1 MSLDEK
7 PDFSEPEL
15 SEDDMKR
22 LSQMGLDNI
31 IEQVTTDTSSV
42 ADLFDDT
49 KEEKDNINNQN
60 NKEKADEKKAD
71 VNMAVDTVDNYE
83 APADSAKA
91 SKKGK
96 KKQKK
101 EKTKKNNIFSVIKS
115 VFFENL
121 DEEDEDLDVEKKE
134 KSSKQKV
141 VKTNKTKK
149 YVDDVRKDDDIRQSA
164 PEPQAELQPHAE
176 PQPENESIIDDKIE
190 PEASVNNNA
199 ASEKIVDENMADIA
213 DNINQDDE
221 NSVNNDIYDNTPEE
235 KTEKNDLP
243 EEPDRSKDEN
253 VQLIKEMYGDKDNLD
268 ENIAP
273 KKGLIA
279 KLKYR
284 IAQLKKKNAEEDK
297 LEEEAELADIEEQ
310 KKKKEEKQA
319 AAAVK
324 KENAKK
330 EKEVKAAEK
339 KKAKDAK
346 AAKKAAKPKKEK
358 KPKPEPK
365 PGDILKI
372 KPKSIILFITLV
384 ASVIVL
390 ISLLNTTV
398 SYTTAISKAKT
409 NLENGDYSK
418 VYESLSGMKLNK
430 NDETLYRQATLIT
443 YVTRQYESYQNYMEM
458 DMKTEAINALVKGLA
473 RYDTYY
479 NEANSLGVGNQMKE
493 ARAQIIQAFND
504 TFKISESEAV
514 SLVAMSDNNF
524 TQYYKKI
531 EAYGKAR

>member
-22 LSQMGLDNI
+22 LSQMGLHNI

-42 ADLFDDT
+42 DDLFDDT

-71 VNMAVDTVDNYE
+71 VNMAVDTVDNDE
-83 APADSAKA
+83 TAADSSKA

-121 DEEDEDLDVEKKE
+121 DEEDEDLDIEKKE

-149 YVDDVRKDDDIRQSA
+149 SVDDVRKDDDIRQSA

-176 PQPENESIIDDKIE
+176 LQPENESIID
-190 PEASVNNNA
+190 
-199 ASEKIVDENMADIA
+199 ENRADIA

-221 NSVNNDIYDNTPEE
+221 NSVNNDIYDDTSED

-372 KPKSIILFITLV
+372 KPKSIMLFITLV

-430 NDETLYRQATLIT
+430 SDETLYRQATLIT

-524 TQYYKKI
+524 TQYYRKI

>member
-42 ADLFDDT
+42 DDLFDDT

-71 VNMAVDTVDNYE
+71 VNMAVDTVDNDE
-83 APADSAKA
+83 TAADSSKA

-121 DEEDEDLDVEKKE
+121 DEEDEDLDIEKKE

-149 YVDDVRKDDDIRQSA
+149 SVDDVRKDDDIRQSA

-176 PQPENESIIDDKIE
+176 LQPENESIID
-190 PEASVNNNA
+190 
-199 ASEKIVDENMADIA
+199 ENRADIA

-221 NSVNNDIYDNTPEE
+221 NSVNNDIYDDTSED

-346 AAKKAAKPKKEK
+346 ADKKAAKPKKEK

-372 KPKSIILFITLV
+372 KPKSIMLFITLV

-430 NDETLYRQATLIT
+430 SDETLYRQATLIT

-524 TQYYKKI
+524 TQYYRKI

>member
-42 ADLFDDT
+42 DDLFDDT

-71 VNMAVDTVDNYE
+71 VNMAVDTVDNDE
-83 APADSAKA
+83 TAADSAKA

-121 DEEDEDLDVEKKE
+121 DEEDEDLDIEKKE

-149 YVDDVRKDDDIRQSA
+149 SVDDVRKDDDIRQSA

-176 PQPENESIIDDKIE
+176 PQPENESIID
-190 PEASVNNNA
+190 
-199 ASEKIVDENMADIA
+199 ENRADIA

-221 NSVNNDIYDNTPEE
+221 NSVNNDIYDDTSED

-372 KPKSIILFITLV
+372 KPKSIMLFITLV

-398 SYTTAISKAKT
+398 SYTTATSKAKT

-430 NDETLYRQATLIT
+430 SDETLYRQATLIT

-524 TQYYKKI
+524 TQYYRKI

>member
-42 ADLFDDT
+42 DDLFDDT

-71 VNMAVDTVDNYE
+71 VNMAVDTVDNDE
-83 APADSAKA
+83 TAADSAKA

-121 DEEDEDLDVEKKE
+121 DEEDEDLDIEKKE

-149 YVDDVRKDDDIRQSA
+149 SVDDVRKDDDIRQSA

-176 PQPENESIIDDKIE
+176 PQPENESIID
-190 PEASVNNNA
+190 
-199 ASEKIVDENMADIA
+199 ENRADIA

-221 NSVNNDIYDNTPEE
+221 NSVNNDIYDDTSED

-372 KPKSIILFITLV
+372 KPKSIMLFITLV

-430 NDETLYRQATLIT
+430 SDETLYRQATLIT

-524 TQYYKKI
+524 TQYYRKI

>member
-42 ADLFDDT
+42 DDLFDDT

-71 VNMAVDTVDNYE
+71 VNMAVDTVDNDE
-83 APADSAKA
+83 TAADSSKA

-121 DEEDEDLDVEKKE
+121 DEEDEDLDIEKKE

-149 YVDDVRKDDDIRQSA
+149 SVDDVRKDDDIRQSA

-176 PQPENESIIDDKIE
+176 LQPENESIID
-190 PEASVNNNA
+190 
-199 ASEKIVDENMADIA
+199 ENRADIA

-221 NSVNNDIYDNTPEE
+221 NSVNNDIYDDTSED

-346 AAKKAAKPKKEK
+346 AAMKAAKPKKEK

-372 KPKSIILFITLV
+372 KPKSIMLFITLV

-430 NDETLYRQATLIT
+430 SDETLYRQATLIT

-524 TQYYKKI
+524 TQYYRKI

>member
-42 ADLFDDT
+42 DDLFDDT

-71 VNMAVDTVDNYE
+71 VNMAVDTVDNDE
-83 APADSAKA
+83 TAADSAKA

-121 DEEDEDLDVEKKE
+121 DEEDEDLDIEKKE

-149 YVDDVRKDDDIRQSA
+149 SVDDVRKDDDIRQSA

-176 PQPENESIIDDKIE
+176 PQPENERIID
-190 PEASVNNNA
+190 
-199 ASEKIVDENMADIA
+199 ENRADIA

-221 NSVNNDIYDNTPEE
+221 NSVNNDIYDDTSED

-273 KKGLIA
+273 KKGFIA

-372 KPKSIILFITLV
+372 KPKSIMLFITLV

-430 NDETLYRQATLIT
+430 SDETLYRQATLIT

-524 TQYYKKI
+524 TQYYRKI

>member
-42 ADLFDDT
+42 DDLFDDT

-71 VNMAVDTVDNYE
+71 VNMAVDTVDNDE
-83 APADSAKA
+83 TAADSAKA

-121 DEEDEDLDVEKKE
+121 DEEDEDLDIEKKE
-134 KSSKQKV
+134 KSSKQNV

-149 YVDDVRKDDDIRQSA
+149 SVDDVRKDDDIRQSA

-176 PQPENESIIDDKIE
+176 PQLENESIID
-190 PEASVNNNA
+190 
-199 ASEKIVDENMADIA
+199 ENRADIA

-221 NSVNNDIYDNTPEE
+221 NSVNNDIYDDTSED

-372 KPKSIILFITLV
+372 KPKSIMLFITLV

-430 NDETLYRQATLIT
+430 SDETLYRQATLIT

-524 TQYYKKI
+524 TQYYRKI

>member
-42 ADLFDDT
+42 DDLFDDT

-71 VNMAVDTVDNYE
+71 VNMAVDTVDNDE
-83 APADSAKA
+83 TAADSAKA

-121 DEEDEDLDVEKKE
+121 DEEDEDLDIEKKE

-149 YVDDVRKDDDIRQSA
+149 SVDDVRKDDDIRQSA

-176 PQPENESIIDDKIE
+176 PQPENESIID
-190 PEASVNNNA
+190 
-199 ASEKIVDENMADIA
+199 ENRADIA

-221 NSVNNDIYDNTPEE
+221 NSVNNDIYDDTSED

-372 KPKSIILFITLV
+372 KPKSIMLFITLV

-430 NDETLYRQATLIT
+430 SDETLYRQATLIT

-514 SLVAMSDNNF
+514 SLVSMSDNNF
-524 TQYYKKI
+524 TQYYRKI

>member
-42 ADLFDDT
+42 DDLFDDT

-71 VNMAVDTVDNYE
+71 VNMAVDTVDNDE
-83 APADSAKA
+83 TAADSSKA

-121 DEEDEDLDVEKKE
+121 DEEDEDLDIEKKE

-149 YVDDVRKDDDIRQSA
+149 SVDDVRKDDDIRQSA
-164 PEPQAELQPHAE
+164 PEPQAELQP
-176 PQPENESIIDDKIE
+176 ENESIID
-190 PEASVNNNA
+190 
-199 ASEKIVDENMADIA
+199 ENRADIA

-221 NSVNNDIYDNTPEE
+221 NSVNNDIYDDTSED

-372 KPKSIILFITLV
+372 KPKSIMLFITLV

-430 NDETLYRQATLIT
+430 SDETLYRQATLIT

-524 TQYYKKI
+524 TQYYRKI
-531 EAYGKAR
+531 EAYGKAI

>member
-42 ADLFDDT
+42 DDLFDDT

-60 NKEKADEKKAD
+60 NKEKSDEKKAD
-71 VNMAVDTVDNYE
+71 VNMAVDTVDNDE
-83 APADSAKA
+83 TASDSAKA

-121 DEEDEDLDVEKKE
+121 DEEDEDLDIEKKE

-149 YVDDVRKDDDIRQSA
+149 SVDDVRKDDDIRQSA

-176 PQPENESIIDDKIE
+176 PQPENESIID
-190 PEASVNNNA
+190 
-199 ASEKIVDENMADIA
+199 ENRADIA

-221 NSVNNDIYDNTPEE
+221 NFVNNDIYDDTSED

-372 KPKSIILFITLV
+372 KPKSIMLFITLV

-430 NDETLYRQATLIT
+430 SDETLYRQATLIT

-524 TQYYKKI
+524 TQYYRKI

>member
-42 ADLFDDT
+42 DDLFDDT

-60 NKEKADEKKAD
+60 NKEKSDEKKAD
-71 VNMAVDTVDNYE
+71 VNMAVDTVDNDE
-83 APADSAKA
+83 TASDSAKA

-121 DEEDEDLDVEKKE
+121 DEEDEDLDIEKKE

-149 YVDDVRKDDDIRQSA
+149 SVDDVRKDDDIRQSA

-176 PQPENESIIDDKIE
+176 PQPENESIID
-190 PEASVNNNA
+190 
-199 ASEKIVDENMADIA
+199 ENRADIA

-221 NSVNNDIYDNTPEE
+221 NSVNNDIYDDTSED

-253 VQLIKEMYGDKDNLD
+253 VQPIKEMYGDKDNLD

-372 KPKSIILFITLV
+372 KPKSIMLFITLV

-430 NDETLYRQATLIT
+430 SDETLYRQATLIT

-524 TQYYKKI
+524 TQYYRKI

>member
-42 ADLFDDT
+42 DDLFDDT

-71 VNMAVDTVDNYE
+71 VNMAVDTVDNDE
-83 APADSAKA
+83 TAADSAKA

-121 DEEDEDLDVEKKE
+121 DEEDEDLDIEKKE

-149 YVDDVRKDDDIRQSA
+149 SVDDVRKDDDIRQSA
-164 PEPQAELQPHAE
+164 PEPQTELQPHAE
-176 PQPENESIIDDKIE
+176 PQPENESIID
-190 PEASVNNNA
+190 
-199 ASEKIVDENMADIA
+199 ENRADIA

-221 NSVNNDIYDNTPEE
+221 NSVNNDIYDDTSED

-372 KPKSIILFITLV
+372 KPKSIMLFITLV

-398 SYTTAISKAKT
+398 SYITAISKAKT

-430 NDETLYRQATLIT
+430 SDETLYRQATLIT

-524 TQYYKKI
+524 TQYYRKI

>member
-42 ADLFDDT
+42 DDLFDDT

-71 VNMAVDTVDNYE
+71 VNMAVDTVDNDE
-83 APADSAKA
+83 TAADSAKA

-121 DEEDEDLDVEKKE
+121 DEEDEDLDIEKKE

-149 YVDDVRKDDDIRQSA
+149 SVDDVRKDDDIRQSA

-176 PQPENESIIDDKIE
+176 PQPENESIID
-190 PEASVNNNA
+190 
-199 ASEKIVDENMADIA
+199 ENRADIA

-221 NSVNNDIYDNTPEE
+221 NSVNNDIYDDTSED

-372 KPKSIILFITLV
+372 KPKSIMLFITLV

-430 NDETLYRQATLIT
+430 SDETLYRQATLIT

-493 ARAQIIQAFND
+493 SREQIIQAFND

-524 TQYYKKI
+524 TQYYRKI

>member
-15 SEDDMKR
+15 SEEDMKR

-42 ADLFDDT
+42 DDLFDDT

-71 VNMAVDTVDNYE
+71 VNMAVDTVDNDE
-83 APADSAKA
+83 TAADSAKA

-121 DEEDEDLDVEKKE
+121 DEEDEDLDIEKKE

-149 YVDDVRKDDDIRQSA
+149 SVDDVRKDDDIRQSA

-176 PQPENESIIDDKIE
+176 PQPENESIID
-190 PEASVNNNA
+190 
-199 ASEKIVDENMADIA
+199 ENRADIA

-221 NSVNNDIYDNTPEE
+221 NSVNNDIYDDTSED

-372 KPKSIILFITLV
+372 KPKSIMLFITLV

-430 NDETLYRQATLIT
+430 SDETLYRQATLIT

-524 TQYYKKI
+524 TQYYRKI

>member
-42 ADLFDDT
+42 DDLFDDT

-60 NKEKADEKKAD
+60 NKEKSDEKKAD
-71 VNMAVDTVDNYE
+71 VNMAVDTVDNDE
-83 APADSAKA
+83 TASDSAKA
-91 SKKGK
+91 AKKVK

-101 EKTKKNNIFSVIKS
+101 EQTKKNNIFSVIKS

-121 DEEDEDLDVEKKE
+121 DEEDEDLDIEKKE

-149 YVDDVRKDDDIRQSA
+149 SVDDVRKDDDIRQSA
-164 PEPQAELQPHAE
+164 PEPQAELQP
-176 PQPENESIIDDKIE
+176 ENESIID
-190 PEASVNNNA
+190 
-199 ASEKIVDENMADIA
+199 ENRADIA

-221 NSVNNDIYDNTPEE
+221 NSVNNDIYDDTSED

-330 EKEVKAAEK
+330 ENEVKAAEK

-372 KPKSIILFITLV
+372 KPKSIMLFITLV

-430 NDETLYRQATLIT
+430 SDETLYRQATLIT

-524 TQYYKKI
+524 TQYYRKI

>member
-42 ADLFDDT
+42 DDLFDDT

-71 VNMAVDTVDNYE
+71 VNMAVDTVDNDE
-83 APADSAKA
+83 MAADSAKS
-91 SKKGK
+91 SKKGR

-121 DEEDEDLDVEKKE
+121 DEEDEDLDIEKKE

-149 YVDDVRKDDDIRQSA
+149 SVDDVRKDDDIRQSA
-164 PEPQAELQPHAE
+164 PEPQAELQP
-176 PQPENESIIDDKIE
+176 ENESIID
-190 PEASVNNNA
+190 
-199 ASEKIVDENMADIA
+199 ENRADIA

-221 NSVNNDIYDNTPEE
+221 NSVNNDIYDDTSED

-372 KPKSIILFITLV
+372 KPKSIMLFITLV

-430 NDETLYRQATLIT
+430 SDETLYRQATLIT

-524 TQYYKKI
+524 TQYYRKI

>member
-42 ADLFDDT
+42 DDLFDDT

-71 VNMAVDTVDNYE
+71 VNMAVDTVDNDE
-83 APADSAKA
+83 MAADSAKL
-91 SKKGK
+91 SKKGR

-121 DEEDEDLDVEKKE
+121 DEEDEDLDIEKKE

-149 YVDDVRKDDDIRQSA
+149 SVDDVRKDDDIRQSA

-176 PQPENESIIDDKIE
+176 LQPENESIID
-190 PEASVNNNA
+190 
-199 ASEKIVDENMADIA
+199 ENRADIA

-221 NSVNNDIYDNTPEE
+221 NSVNNDIYDDTSED

-372 KPKSIILFITLV
+372 KPKSIMLFITLV

-430 NDETLYRQATLIT
+430 SDETLYRQATLIT

-524 TQYYKKI
+524 TQYYRKI

>member
-42 ADLFDDT
+42 DDLFDDT

-71 VNMAVDTVDNYE
+71 VNMAVDTVDNDE
-83 APADSAKA
+83 TAADSAKA

-121 DEEDEDLDVEKKE
+121 DEEDEDLDIEKKE

-149 YVDDVRKDDDIRQSA
+149 SVDDVRKDDDIRQSA
-164 PEPQAELQPHAE
+164 PETQAELQSHAE
-176 PQPENESIIDDKIE
+176 PQPENESIID
-190 PEASVNNNA
+190 
-199 ASEKIVDENMADIA
+199 ENREDIA

-221 NSVNNDIYDNTPEE
+221 NSVNNDIYDDTSED

-372 KPKSIILFITLV
+372 KPKSIMLFITLV

-430 NDETLYRQATLIT
+430 SDETLYRQATLIT

-524 TQYYKKI
+524 TQYYRKI

>member
-15 SEDDMKR
+15 SEEDMKR

-42 ADLFDDT
+42 DDLFDDT

-71 VNMAVDTVDNYE
+71 VNMAVDTVDNDE
-83 APADSAKA
+83 TAADSAKA
-91 SKKGK
+91 SKKGR

-121 DEEDEDLDVEKKE
+121 DEEDEDLDIEKKE

-149 YVDDVRKDDDIRQSA
+149 SVDDVRKDDDIRQSA
-164 PEPQAELQPHAE
+164 PEPQTELQPHAE
-176 PQPENESIIDDKIE
+176 PQPENESIIE
-190 PEASVNNNA
+190 
-199 ASEKIVDENMADIA
+199 ENRADIA

-221 NSVNNDIYDNTPEE
+221 NSVNNDIYDDTPED

-372 KPKSIILFITLV
+372 KPKSIMLFITLV

-430 NDETLYRQATLIT
+430 SDETLYRQATLIT

-524 TQYYKKI
+524 TQYYRKI

>member
-42 ADLFDDT
+42 DDLFDDT

-71 VNMAVDTVDNYE
+71 VNMAVDTVDNDE
-83 APADSAKA
+83 TAADSAKA

-101 EKTKKNNIFSVIKS
+101 EKKNNIFSVIKS

-121 DEEDEDLDVEKKE
+121 DEEDEDLDIEKKE

-149 YVDDVRKDDDIRQSA
+149 SVDDVRKDDDIRQSA

-176 PQPENESIIDDKIE
+176 PQPENESIID
-190 PEASVNNNA
+190 
-199 ASEKIVDENMADIA
+199 ENRADIA

-221 NSVNNDIYDNTPEE
+221 NSVNNDIYDDTSED

-372 KPKSIILFITLV
+372 KPKSIMLFITLV

-430 NDETLYRQATLIT
+430 SDETLYRQATLIT

-524 TQYYKKI
+524 TQYYRKI

>member
-42 ADLFDDT
+42 DDLFDDT

-60 NKEKADEKKAD
+60 NKEKSDEKKAD
-71 VNMAVDTVDNYE
+71 VNMAVDTVDNDE
-83 APADSAKA
+83 TAADSAKA

-121 DEEDEDLDVEKKE
+121 DEEDEDLDIEKKE
-134 KSSKQKV
+134 KSSKQNV

-149 YVDDVRKDDDIRQSA
+149 SVDDVRKDDDIRQSA
-164 PEPQAELQPHAE
+164 PEPQAELQP
-176 PQPENESIIDDKIE
+176 ENESIID
-190 PEASVNNNA
+190 
-199 ASEKIVDENMADIA
+199 ENRADIA

-221 NSVNNDIYDNTPEE
+221 NSVNNDIYDDTSED

-372 KPKSIILFITLV
+372 KPKSIMLFITLV

-430 NDETLYRQATLIT
+430 SDETLYRQATLIT

-524 TQYYKKI
+524 TQYYRKI

>member
-15 SEDDMKR
+15 SEEDMKR

-42 ADLFDDT
+42 DDLFDDT

-71 VNMAVDTVDNYE
+71 VNMAVDTVDNDE
-83 APADSAKA
+83 TAADSAKA

-121 DEEDEDLDVEKKE
+121 DEEDEDLDIEKKE

-149 YVDDVRKDDDIRQSA
+149 SVDDVRKDDDIRQSA
-164 PEPQAELQPHAE
+164 PEPQTELQPHAE
-176 PQPENESIIDDKIE
+176 PQPENESIIE
-190 PEASVNNNA
+190 
-199 ASEKIVDENMADIA
+199 ENRADIA

-221 NSVNNDIYDNTPEE
+221 NSVNNDIYDDTPED

-330 EKEVKAAEK
+330 EKEVKTAEK

-372 KPKSIILFITLV
+372 KPKSIMLFITLV

-430 NDETLYRQATLIT
+430 SDETLYRQATLIT

-524 TQYYKKI
+524 TQYYRKI

>member
-22 LSQMGLDNI
+22 LSQMGRDNI

-42 ADLFDDT
+42 DDLFDDT

-71 VNMAVDTVDNYE
+71 VNMAVDTVDNDE
-83 APADSAKA
+83 TAADSAKA

-101 EKTKKNNIFSVIKS
+101 EKTKKNNIVSVIKS

-121 DEEDEDLDVEKKE
+121 DEEDEDLDIEKKE

-149 YVDDVRKDDDIRQSA
+149 SVDDVRKDDDIRQSA

-176 PQPENESIIDDKIE
+176 PQPENESIID
-190 PEASVNNNA
+190 
-199 ASEKIVDENMADIA
+199 ENRADIA

-221 NSVNNDIYDNTPEE
+221 NSVNNDIYDDTSED

-284 IAQLKKKNAEEDK
+284 IAQLNKKKAEEDK

-372 KPKSIILFITLV
+372 KPKSIMLFITLV

-430 NDETLYRQATLIT
+430 SDETLYRQATLIT

-524 TQYYKKI
+524 TQYYRKI

>member
-42 ADLFDDT
+42 DDLFDDT

-71 VNMAVDTVDNYE
+71 VNMAVDTVDNDE
-83 APADSAKA
+83 TAADSAKA

-121 DEEDEDLDVEKKE
+121 DEEDEDLDIEKKE

-149 YVDDVRKDDDIRQSA
+149 SVDDVRKDDDIRQSA
-164 PEPQAELQPHAE
+164 PEPQTELQSHAE
-176 PQPENESIIDDKIE
+176 PQPENESIID
-190 PEASVNNNA
+190 
-199 ASEKIVDENMADIA
+199 ENRADIA

-221 NSVNNDIYDNTPEE
+221 NSVNNDIYDDTSED

-372 KPKSIILFITLV
+372 KPKSIMLFITLV

-430 NDETLYRQATLIT
+430 SDETLYRQATLIT

-524 TQYYKKI
+524 TQYYRKI

>member
-42 ADLFDDT
+42 DDLFDDT

-60 NKEKADEKKAD
+60 NKEKSDEKKAD
-71 VNMAVDTVDNYE
+71 VNMAVDTVDNDE
-83 APADSAKA
+83 TASDSAKA

-121 DEEDEDLDVEKKE
+121 DEEDEDLDIEKKE

-149 YVDDVRKDDDIRQSA
+149 SVDDVRKDDDIRQSA

-176 PQPENESIIDDKIE
+176 PQPENESIID
-190 PEASVNNNA
+190 
-199 ASEKIVDENMADIA
+199 ENRADIA

-221 NSVNNDIYDNTPEE
+221 NSVNNNIYDDTSED

-243 EEPDRSKDEN
+243 EELDRSKDEN

-372 KPKSIILFITLV
+372 KPKSIMLFITLV

-430 NDETLYRQATLIT
+430 SDETLYRQATLIT

>member
-42 ADLFDDT
+42 DDLFDDT

-71 VNMAVDTVDNYE
+71 VNMAVDTVDNDE
-83 APADSAKA
+83 TASDSAKA

-121 DEEDEDLDVEKKE
+121 DEEDEDLDIEKKE

-149 YVDDVRKDDDIRQSA
+149 SVDDVRKDDDIRQSA

-176 PQPENESIIDDKIE
+176 PQPENESIID
-190 PEASVNNNA
+190 
-199 ASEKIVDENMADIA
+199 ENRADIA

-221 NSVNNDIYDNTPEE
+221 NSVNNDIYDDTSED

-372 KPKSIILFITLV
+372 KPKSIMLFITLV

-430 NDETLYRQATLIT
+430 SDETLYRQATLIT

-524 TQYYKKI
+524 TQYYRKI

>member
-1 MSLDEK
+1 
-7 PDFSEPEL
+7 
-15 SEDDMKR
+15 
-22 LSQMGLDNI
+22 
-31 IEQVTTDTSSV
+31 
-42 ADLFDDT
+42 
-49 KEEKDNINNQN
+49 
-60 NKEKADEKKAD
+60 
-71 VNMAVDTVDNYE
+71 MAVDTVDNDE
-83 APADSAKA
+83 MAANSAKS
-91 SKKGK
+91 SKKGR

-121 DEEDEDLDVEKKE
+121 DEEDEDLDIEKKE

-149 YVDDVRKDDDIRQSA
+149 SVDDVRKDDDIRQSA
-164 PEPQAELQPHAE
+164 PEPQAELQP
-176 PQPENESIIDDKIE
+176 ENESIID
-190 PEASVNNNA
+190 
-199 ASEKIVDENMADIA
+199 ENRADIA

-221 NSVNNDIYDNTPEE
+221 NSVNNDIYDDTSED

-372 KPKSIILFITLV
+372 KPKSIMLFITLV

-430 NDETLYRQATLIT
+430 SDETLYRQATLIT

-524 TQYYKKI
+524 TQYYRKI

>member
-42 ADLFDDT
+42 DDLFDDT

-71 VNMAVDTVDNYE
+71 VNMAVDTVDNDE
-83 APADSAKA
+83 TAADSAKA

-121 DEEDEDLDVEKKE
+121 DEEDEDLDIEKKE

-149 YVDDVRKDDDIRQSA
+149 SVDDVRKDDDIRQSA

-176 PQPENESIIDDKIE
+176 PQPENESIID
-190 PEASVNNNA
+190 
-199 ASEKIVDENMADIA
+199 ENRADIA

-221 NSVNNDIYDNTPEE
+221 NSVNNDIYDDTSED

-346 AAKKAAKPKKEK
+346 AAKKAAKPNKEK

-372 KPKSIILFITLV
+372 KPKSIMLFITLV

-430 NDETLYRQATLIT
+430 SDETLYRQATLIT

-524 TQYYKKI
+524 TQYYRKI

>member
-42 ADLFDDT
+42 DDLFDDT

-71 VNMAVDTVDNYE
+71 VNMAVDTVDNDE
-83 APADSAKA
+83 TAADSAKA

-121 DEEDEDLDVEKKE
+121 DEEDEDLDIEKKE

-149 YVDDVRKDDDIRQSA
+149 SVDDVRKDDDIRQSA

-176 PQPENESIIDDKIE
+176 PQPENESIID
-190 PEASVNNNA
+190 
-199 ASEKIVDENMADIA
+199 ENRADIA

-221 NSVNNDIYDNTPEE
+221 NSVNNDIYDDTSED

-372 KPKSIILFITLV
+372 KPKSIMLFITLV

-430 NDETLYRQATLIT
+430 SDETLYRQATLIT

-458 DMKTEAINALVKGLA
+458 DMITEAINALVKGLA

-524 TQYYKKI
+524 TQYYRKI

>member
-42 ADLFDDT
+42 DDLFDDT

-71 VNMAVDTVDNYE
+71 VNMAVDTVDNDE
-83 APADSAKA
+83 TAADSSKA

-101 EKTKKNNIFSVIKS
+101 EKTKKNNVFSVIKS

-121 DEEDEDLDVEKKE
+121 DEEDEDLDIEKKE

-149 YVDDVRKDDDIRQSA
+149 SVDDVRKDDDIRQSA

-176 PQPENESIIDDKIE
+176 LQPENESIID
-190 PEASVNNNA
+190 
-199 ASEKIVDENMADIA
+199 ENRADIA

-221 NSVNNDIYDNTPEE
+221 NSVNNDIYDDTSED

-372 KPKSIILFITLV
+372 KPKSIMLFITLV

-430 NDETLYRQATLIT
+430 SDETLYRQATLIT

-524 TQYYKKI
+524 TQYYRKI

>member
-42 ADLFDDT
+42 DDLFDDT

-60 NKEKADEKKAD
+60 NKEKSDEKKAD
-71 VNMAVDTVDNYE
+71 VNMAVDTVDNDE
-83 APADSAKA
+83 TASDSAKA

-121 DEEDEDLDVEKKE
+121 DEEDEDLDIEKKE

-149 YVDDVRKDDDIRQSA
+149 SVDDVRKDDDIRQSA
-164 PEPQAELQPHAE
+164 PEPQAELQP
-176 PQPENESIIDDKIE
+176 ENESIID
-190 PEASVNNNA
+190 
-199 ASEKIVDENMADIA
+199 ENRADIA

-221 NSVNNDIYDNTPEE
+221 NSVNNDIYDDTSED

-372 KPKSIILFITLV
+372 KPKSIMLFITLV

-430 NDETLYRQATLIT
+430 SDETLYRQATLIT

-458 DMKTEAINALVKGLA
+458 DMKKEAINALVKGLA

-524 TQYYKKI
+524 TQYYRKI

>member
-42 ADLFDDT
+42 DDLFDDT

-60 NKEKADEKKAD
+60 NKEKSDEKKAD
-71 VNMAVDTVDNYE
+71 VNMAVDTVDNDE
-83 APADSAKA
+83 TASDSAKA

-121 DEEDEDLDVEKKE
+121 DEEDEDLDIEKKE

-149 YVDDVRKDDDIRQSA
+149 SVDDVRKDDDIRQSA

-176 PQPENESIIDDKIE
+176 PQPENESIID
-190 PEASVNNNA
+190 
-199 ASEKIVDENMADIA
+199 ENRADIA
-213 DNINQDDE
+213 DNINQDDD
-221 NSVNNDIYDNTPEE
+221 NSVNNDIYDDTSED

-372 KPKSIILFITLV
+372 KPKSIMLFITLV

-430 NDETLYRQATLIT
+430 SDETLYRQATLIT

-524 TQYYKKI
+524 MQYYRKI

>member
-15 SEDDMKR
+15 SEEDMKR

-42 ADLFDDT
+42 DDLFDDT

-71 VNMAVDTVDNYE
+71 VNMAVDTVDNDE
-83 APADSAKA
+83 TAADSAKA

-121 DEEDEDLDVEKKE
+121 DEEDEDLDIEKKE
-134 KSSKQKV
+134 KSSKQNV

-149 YVDDVRKDDDIRQSA
+149 SVDDVRKDDDIRQSA
-164 PEPQAELQPHAE
+164 PEPQAELQPQAE
-176 PQPENESIIDDKIE
+176 PQPENESIID
-190 PEASVNNNA
+190 
-199 ASEKIVDENMADIA
+199 ENRADIA

-221 NSVNNDIYDNTPEE
+221 NSVNNDIYDDTSED

-268 ENIAP
+268 ENIAH

-372 KPKSIILFITLV
+372 KPKSIMLFITLV

-409 NLENGDYSK
+409 NLEIGDYSK

-430 NDETLYRQATLIT
+430 SDETLYRQATLIT

-524 TQYYKKI
+524 TQYYRKI

>member
-42 ADLFDDT
+42 DDLFDDT

-71 VNMAVDTVDNYE
+71 VNMAVDTVDNDE
-83 APADSAKA
+83 MASDSAKS
-91 SKKGK
+91 SKKGR

-121 DEEDEDLDVEKKE
+121 DEEDEDLDIEKKE

-149 YVDDVRKDDDIRQSA
+149 SVDDVRKDDDIRQSA
-164 PEPQAELQPHAE
+164 PEPQAELQP
-176 PQPENESIIDDKIE
+176 ENESIID
-190 PEASVNNNA
+190 
-199 ASEKIVDENMADIA
+199 ENRADIA

-221 NSVNNDIYDNTPEE
+221 NSVNNDIYDDTSED

-310 KKKKEEKQA
+310 KKKKEEKQV

-372 KPKSIILFITLV
+372 KPKSIMLFITLV

-430 NDETLYRQATLIT
+430 SDETLYRQATLIT

-524 TQYYKKI
+524 TQYYRKI

>member
-42 ADLFDDT
+42 DDLFDDT

-60 NKEKADEKKAD
+60 NKEKSDEKKAD
-71 VNMAVDTVDNYE
+71 VNMAVDTVDNDE
-83 APADSAKA
+83 TAADSAKA

-101 EKTKKNNIFSVIKS
+101 EKKKKNNIFSVIKS

-121 DEEDEDLDVEKKE
+121 DEEDEDLDIEKKE
-134 KSSKQKV
+134 KSSKQNV

-149 YVDDVRKDDDIRQSA
+149 SVDDVRKDDDIRQSA

-176 PQPENESIIDDKIE
+176 PQLENESIID
-190 PEASVNNNA
+190 
-199 ASEKIVDENMADIA
+199 ENRADIA

-221 NSVNNDIYDNTPEE
+221 NFVNNDIYDDTSED

-372 KPKSIILFITLV
+372 KPKSIMLFITLV

-430 NDETLYRQATLIT
+430 SDETLYRQATLIT

-524 TQYYKKI
+524 TQYYRKI
-531 EAYGKAR
+531 EAY

>member
-42 ADLFDDT
+42 DDLFDDT

-71 VNMAVDTVDNYE
+71 VNMAVDTVDNDE
-83 APADSAKA
+83 TAADSSKA

-121 DEEDEDLDVEKKE
+121 DEEDEDLDIEKKE

-149 YVDDVRKDDDIRQSA
+149 SVDDVRKDDDIRQSA

-176 PQPENESIIDDKIE
+176 LQPENESIID
-190 PEASVNNNA
+190 
-199 ASEKIVDENMADIA
+199 ENRADIA

-221 NSVNNDIYDNTPEE
+221 NSVNNDIYDDTSED

-273 KKGLIA
+273 KKGFIA

-372 KPKSIILFITLV
+372 KPKSIMLFITLV

-430 NDETLYRQATLIT
+430 SDETLYRQATLIT

-524 TQYYKKI
+524 TQYYRKI

>member
-42 ADLFDDT
+42 DDLFDDT

-71 VNMAVDTVDNYE
+71 VNMAVDTVDNDE
-83 APADSAKA
+83 TAADSSKA

-121 DEEDEDLDVEKKE
+121 DEEDEDLDIEKKE

-149 YVDDVRKDDDIRQSA
+149 SVDDVRKYDDIIQSA

-176 PQPENESIIDDKIE
+176 LQPENESIID
-190 PEASVNNNA
+190 
-199 ASEKIVDENMADIA
+199 ENRADIA

-221 NSVNNDIYDNTPEE
+221 NSVNNDIYDDTSED

-372 KPKSIILFITLV
+372 KPKSIMLFITLV

-430 NDETLYRQATLIT
+430 SDETLYRQATLIT

-524 TQYYKKI
+524 TQYYRKI

>member
-42 ADLFDDT
+42 DDLFDDT

-71 VNMAVDTVDNYE
+71 VNMAVDTVDNDE
-83 APADSAKA
+83 TAADSAKA

-121 DEEDEDLDVEKKE
+121 DEEDEDLDIEKKE

-149 YVDDVRKDDDIRQSA
+149 SVDDVRKDDDIRQSA

-176 PQPENESIIDDKIE
+176 PQPENESIID
-190 PEASVNNNA
+190 
-199 ASEKIVDENMADIA
+199 ENRADIA

-221 NSVNNDIYDNTPEE
+221 NSVNNDIYDDTSED

-372 KPKSIILFITLV
+372 KPKSIMLFITLV

-430 NDETLYRQATLIT
+430 SDETLYRQATLIT

-458 DMKTEAINALVKGLA
+458 DMKTEAINALVKGIA

-524 TQYYKKI
+524 TQYYRKI

>member
-42 ADLFDDT
+42 DDLFDDT

-60 NKEKADEKKAD
+60 NKEKSDEKKAD
-71 VNMAVDTVDNYE
+71 VNMAVDTVDNDE
-83 APADSAKA
+83 TASDSAKA

-121 DEEDEDLDVEKKE
+121 DEEDEDLDIEKKE

-149 YVDDVRKDDDIRQSA
+149 SVDDVRKDDDIRQSA

-176 PQPENESIIDDKIE
+176 PQPENESIID
-190 PEASVNNNA
+190 
-199 ASEKIVDENMADIA
+199 ENRADIA
-213 DNINQDDE
+213 DNINQDAE
-221 NSVNNDIYDNTPEE
+221 NSVNNDIYDDTSED

-297 LEEEAELADIEEQ
+297 LEEEAELADVEEQ

-330 EKEVKAAEK
+330 EKEDKAAEK

-372 KPKSIILFITLV
+372 KPKSIMLFITLV

-430 NDETLYRQATLIT
+430 SDETLYRQATLIT

-458 DMKTEAINALVKGLA
+458 DMKTEAINALVKGLS

-514 SLVAMSDNNF
+514 SLVSMSDNNF
-524 TQYYKKI
+524 TQYYRKI